1 MSNQH
6 SSNSSSGP
14 KYETQEFNFKMLL
27 WGVPIGIV
35 LVAAYVGICWFGA
48 KKSLNA
54 EMSKKQFQ
62 SMEADSS
69 HTDSAGG
76 TPQ

>member
-1 MSNQH
+1 MSSQH
-6 SSNSSSGP
+6 SSNSSGP
-14 KYETQEFNFKMLL
+14 KYETQEFNFKKLL

-35 LVAAYVGICWFGA
+35 LVAVYVGVCWFGA

-62 SMEADSS
+62 SMEADST
-69 HTDSAGG
+69 HTDSTGGG